1 MFEMNSKYGIVKV
14 YAETIEDEAIGQIT
28 EMANSPLGENAHI
41 RIMPDAH
48 AGTGC
53 TIGTTMKITDKVC
66 PNLVGVDVGCG
77 VTLEIFNSEIE
88 SRLDELDRIIR
99 TYVPHGMN
107 VHKEQK
113 LDESYFSR
121 NLKCWDNLSKE
132 SKELALYSLGTLGG
146 GNHFI
151 EAYQN
156 GKISGVAVHSGSR
169 NIGYKVAAYYQKLAE
184 KQLDQRT
191 KVDFQ
196 KILKSVPPAERESFI
211 LNYKKENGSIKKDL
225 AFLTGEDMENYL
237 YDMYFLRNFAGDNRA
252 EILTVIQ
259 KYLNIRLVQRIDS
272 VHNYISEDK
281 ILRKG
286 AISAKRGELLVIP
299 MNMRDGLL
307 VCRGLGNE
315 DWNESAPHGAGRLYS
330 RSKAKELFS
339 VEEYQKSMEGIY
351 TTCINE
357 STLDEAPFVYKNF
370 EEIERAIKPT
380 VIIEDRL
387 IPIYNFKAN

>member
-1 MFEMNSKYGIVKV
+1 MFELSSKNGLVKV
-14 YAETIEDEAIGQIT
+14 FAETIEEEAISQIIS
-28 EMANSPLGENAHI
+28 MANSPLGENAHI

-48 AGTGC
+48 AGAGC

-77 VTLEIFNSEIE
+77 VSLEIFNGEIE
-88 SRLDELDRIIR
+88 SRLDELDEIIR
-99 TYVPHGMN
+99 NYIPHGMN

-113 LDESYFSR
+113 LNEAYFSR
-121 NLKCWDNLSKE
+121 NLKCWNNLSKE
-132 SKELALYSLGTLGG
+132 SRELALHSLGTLGG

-156 GKISGVAVHSGSR
+156 GKVSGIAVHSGSR
-169 NIGYKVAAYYQKLAE
+169 NIGYKVATYYQKLAE
-184 KQLDQRT
+184 KQLDQRMR
-191 KVDFQ
+191 VDFQ
-196 KILKSVPPAERESFI
+196 ETLKNIPPVEREVFI
-211 LNYKKENGSIKKDL
+211 LNYKKENSPVRKDL
-225 AFLTGEDMENYL
+225 AFLTGEDMKDYL

-252 EILTVIQ
+252 EILAIIQ
-259 KYLNIRLVQRIDS
+259 KYLNLKLVRRIDS
-272 VHNYISEDK
+272 VHNYISDDK

-307 VCRGLGNE
+307 VCRGLGNK

-339 VEEYQKSMEGIY
+339 VEEYKKSMEGIY
-351 TTCINE
+351 TTCINK

>member
-1 MFEMNSKYGIVKV
+1 MFELSSKNGLVKV
-14 YAETIEDEAIGQIT
+14 FAETIEEEAISQIIS
-28 EMANSPLGENAHI
+28 MANSPLGENAHI

-48 AGTGC
+48 AGAGC
-53 TIGTTMKITDKVC
+53 TIGTTMKITDKIC

-77 VTLEIFNSEIE
+77 VTLEIFDNEIE
-88 SRLDELDRIIR
+88 SRLDELDEIIR
-99 TYVPHGMN
+99 NYIPHGMN

-113 LDESYFSR
+113 LNEAYFSR
-121 NLKCWDNLSKE
+121 NLKCWNNLSKE
-132 SKELALYSLGTLGG
+132 SRELALHSLGTLGG

-156 GKISGVAVHSGSR
+156 GKVSGIAVHSGSR
-169 NIGYKVAAYYQKLAE
+169 NIGYKVATYYQKLAE
-184 KQLDQRT
+184 KQLDQRMR
-191 KVDFQ
+191 VDFQ
-196 KILKSVPPAERESFI
+196 ETLKNIPPVEREAFI
-211 LNYKKENGSIKKDL
+211 LNYKKENSPVRKDL
-225 AFLTGEDMENYL
+225 AFLTGEDMKDYL

-252 EILTVIQ
+252 EILAIIQ
-259 KYLNIRLVQRIDS
+259 KYLNLKLVRRIDS
-272 VHNYISEDK
+272 VHNYISDDK

-307 VCRGLGNE
+307 VCRGLGNK

-339 VEEYQKSMEGIY
+339 VEEYKKSMEGIY
-351 TTCINE
+351 TTCINK

-370 EEIERAIKPT
+370 EEIERAVKPT
-380 VIIEDRL
+380 VVIEDRL